1 MPLAGVA
8 RSHQRI
14 VGIQVQIEG
23 TNYGGELRRVVNQ
36 TLDEINAKGLDHP
49 CLPGRKLKFR
59 LVHRSEMELKM
70 DIDA

>member
-1 MPLAGVA
+1 M
-8 RSHQRI
+8 
-14 VGIQVQIEG
+14 QIEG